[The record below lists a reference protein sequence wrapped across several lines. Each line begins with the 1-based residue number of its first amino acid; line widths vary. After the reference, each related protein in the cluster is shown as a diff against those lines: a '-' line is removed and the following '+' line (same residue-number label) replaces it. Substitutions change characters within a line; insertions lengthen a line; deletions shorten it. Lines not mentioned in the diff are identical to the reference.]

1 MNDLPNR
8 TIQFSKTL
16 FKLHTSGKVGDYL
29 VQVHEESDGTAL
41 LIRTATKIIGGAPNE
56 TITHIKVGK
65 NIGRSNETTPVEQA
79 ISEAQT
85 KINSQLKK
93 GYVES
98 LEETSKPVTNQLGQP
113 LPMLATPIDKV
124 KNITYPCAVQAKLN
138 GYRLL
143 AAIVDS
149 KVLLYSREGSVVNM
163 PHIDQALQNL
173 FDKGHWDGK
182 QNLDGEL
189 FRPGWTL
196 ENIGRKA
203 KKLRPESIELGFYVY
218 DTMDTAKTAPE
229 RTKYINDIFTSAA
242 GGIQHIVMHP
252 TYIAFERSD
261 IDTLHQEFVS
271 HQFEG
276 TIIRQLHEN
285 YVGKRSTQLIKLKTF
300 HDAEF
305 TIVGWK
311 LGKPRIKPEKTYQT
325 PIWVCET
332 LDGEQFDCTVQGSMI
347 EKDAFYEKGLDRF
360 LGKLLTVQY
369 CELSEK
375 GVPPH
380 GVALGFK
387 ETL

>member
-1 MNDLPNR
+1 MNDLPNL

-173 FDKGHWDGK
+173 FDKGH
-182 QNLDGEL
+182 
-189 FRPGWTL
+189 
-196 ENIGRKA
+196 
-203 KKLRPESIELGFYVY
+203 
-218 DTMDTAKTAPE
+218 
-229 RTKYINDIFTSAA
+229 
-242 GGIQHIVMHP
+242 
-252 TYIAFERSD
+252 
-261 IDTLHQEFVS
+261 
-271 HQFEG
+271 
-276 TIIRQLHEN
+276 
-285 YVGKRSTQLIKLKTF
+285 
-300 HDAEF
+300 
-305 TIVGWK
+305 
-311 LGKPRIKPEKTYQT
+311 
-325 PIWVCET
+325 
-332 LDGEQFDCTVQGSMI
+332 
-347 EKDAFYEKGLDRF
+347 
-360 LGKLLTVQY
+360 
-369 CELSEK
+369 
-375 GVPPH
+375 
-380 GVALGFK
+380 
-387 ETL
+387 